1 MINSDAIF
9 SEDKVHRY
17 VLTREWDLDKPS
29 IMIIALN
36 PSIADEK
43 IDDPTIRIC
52 IGFARQW
59 GFGKLFVANLF
70 SFRATFPKDLFN
82 SHNPV
87 GNKNDY
93 WLKKLAKD
101 VDKVVLAYGNRG
113 KFKNRHN
120 EILKIIDNP
129 YCIKKL
135 KTGMPSHPLYLKY
148 TKKPVKY

>member
-43 IDDPTIRIC
+43 IDDPTIRRC